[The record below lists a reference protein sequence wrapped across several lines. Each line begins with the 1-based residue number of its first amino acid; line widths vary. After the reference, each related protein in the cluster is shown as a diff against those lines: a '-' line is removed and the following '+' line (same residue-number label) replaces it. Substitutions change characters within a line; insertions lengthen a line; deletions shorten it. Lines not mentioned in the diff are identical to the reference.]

1 MNVPTNG
8 SNICSFNF
16 EQNLYLDNI
25 SNSNYQRAEVTF
37 IQSHICLTLQGVKAE
52 EGLLG
57 QVMVRELRM
66 RPQGCSAGEGDVA
79 GGVSGGGFVGGGYG
93 EGTGSETGGQSGVG

>member
-1 MNVPTNG
+1 M
-8 SNICSFNF
+8 
-16 EQNLYLDNI
+16 
-25 SNSNYQRAEVTF
+25 
-37 IQSHICLTLQGVKAE
+37 KAG

-57 QVMVRELRM
+57 QVMVMELRM

-79 GGVSGGGFVGGGYG
+79 VGGSGGGFVGAGYG